1 MGAASR
7 PSALQVRTA
16 DPTIVMPRC
25 VRMDLVEHPVVT
37 TDPRVD
43 DYIAKA
49 QDFARPVLERLRAL
63 VHKACPEVEEA
74 VKWRMPSFEY
84 KGLLCGMAAFK
95 QYCTFG
101 FWKHELLKELKIAG
115 AGGKAGARGKAA
127 AGGKPAAGAGRKSA
141 AGGKV
146 EEKAGDIL
154 ERLGKIRSAEELPSD
169 RVLLALIKEAVRL
182 NEEGVKLP
190 KAAKPRN
197 AKPIRIP
204 ADFAAAL
211 EAAGDAKANFDRM
224 SPSHKREYLEWITEA
239 KTAPTRE
246 RRIATAVQW
255 IAEVKPRNWKYM
267 KK

>member
-1 MGAASR
+1 M
-7 PSALQVRTA
+7 
-16 DPTIVMPRC
+16 
-25 VRMDLVEHPVVT
+25 VT

-63 VHKACPEVEEA
+63 VHKACPAVEET
-74 VKWRMPSFEY
+74 VKWRMPSFEH

-101 FWKHELLKELKIAG
+101 FWKHELLKDLKIAG
-115 AGGKAGARGKAA
+115 TGGKSASK
-127 AGGKPAAGAGRKSA
+127 AGRKSA
-141 AGGKV
+141 AGAG
-146 EEKAGDIL
+146 EKAGDIL
-154 ERLGKIRSAEELPSD
+154 ERLGKIRSAEALPSD
-169 RVLLALIKEAVRL
+169 RVLLAIIKEAVRL

-190 KAAKPRN
+190 AKPRN

-211 EAAGDAKANFDRM
+211 EAASDAKANFDRM